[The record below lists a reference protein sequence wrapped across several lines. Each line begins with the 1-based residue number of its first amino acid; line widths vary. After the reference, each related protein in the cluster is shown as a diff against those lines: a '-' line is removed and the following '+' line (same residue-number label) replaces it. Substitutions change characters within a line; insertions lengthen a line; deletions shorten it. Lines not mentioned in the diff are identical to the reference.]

1 MKKIIVLIV
10 SIFMLFSVVGCSK
23 KQNNEENEKE
33 VINNNEEIT
42 FTSGLNITNNDVY
55 DGKRKEFNFNNLV
68 GEYGGLEIYNEG
80 NQTFCL
86 NFDGAVNVKGLVKNV
101 TDRPLGFTLQDVTI
115 KGEFAKHEES
125 REVISHPNGAAN
137 YVLQPGEEKIIQ
149 LDYALFRWTNE
160 DTTES
165 FIYNFKLGVN
175 EESGDYSEYDVSFEE
190 TVKYISND
198 TLMSNEYMNAV
209 VEGRIVDRN
218 GNPIANAD
226 VEVASPFI
234 ELMNKIQTNENGEYS
249 ITVIGAVNSFS
260 NAWREN
266 ALIVEKEG
274 YNKRYIPIYP
284 KSNQKVTADVTLYER
299 ENEYIYEE
307 VKAID
312 VGLQAYEYDTNQ
324 SDIISFVPFHT
335 GYNSK
340 EVADK
345 IRLTT
350 TDFDGNIYYEY
361 SLPNEIPYVDVSEDG
376 QYTVVANNFND
387 RGGFEIVILDRSGKE
402 VYKTHDLKAVD
413 KKYAPKQEN
422 IDIGLSRCFQL
433 SNDNKYL
440 VASDADG
447 DIWFIDWQNDK
458 VLWSDYQFGQ
468 VRNIKFDKDSDTFY
482 LSTGGGDLFCYDFD
496 GKVKWKADSQSW
508 ATKMIITGNFVVLT
522 TKCGGTNLFVFD
534 KYDGRLVWDYPTA
547 QGNMALAIS
556 PDEKY
561 LWYGAHS
568 SSSYSKIG
576 SSIFDLYTG
585 ELLGMLNGQNCV
597 AGQFSKGG
605 SKIAVKRGG
614 DVAVYDARNG
624 ILLWNT
630 RICDGDS
637 VQNCSVAINEDG
649 SKFAVSMNEKYEGNY
664 GIVHYFALKEIR
676 DYVNNPPAN
685 NQEPKNEPQGEN
697 RSVDKS
703 LAKAVIYVEIGEN
716 VKLYVDDNN
725 CVYDYEGPDGSTN
738 FITNGL
744 GRKDI
749 GGKSVKDAI
758 VDILYVADDLKI
770 YNNNTNVKI
779 LLDEITIDAENN
791 NKEILKGVEDEI
803 VNFRKMINVNFSYEI
818 DDENYH
824 VMQ

>member
-1 MKKIIVLIV
+1 MKRILLVLMSLLLV
-10 SIFMLFSVVGCSK
+10 SSLFGCNK
-23 KQNNEENEKE
+23 KQDNDENVNET
-33 VINNNEEIT
+33 EEIT

-55 DGKRKEFNFNNLV
+55 DGQRKDFNFNNLV
-68 GEYGGLEIYNEG
+68 GEYGGFEIYNEG

-86 NFDGAVNVKGLVKNV
+86 NFDGAVNVKGLIKNA

-149 LDYALFRWTNE
+149 LDYSLFRWTSE
-160 DTTES
+160 DATES

-190 TVKYISND
+190 TVKYLSNN
-198 TLMSNEYMNAV
+198 TLLSNEYMNAIV
-209 VEGRIVDRN
+209 KGRIIDTN

-226 VEVASPFI
+226 VEVVNPFI
-234 ELMNKIQTNENGEYS
+234 ELWNKIQTNENGEYS
-249 ITVIGAVNSFS
+249 ITVIGAKNSFS

-266 ALIVEKEG
+266 ALVVEKEG
-274 YNKRYIPIYP
+274 YNKRYIPVYP
-284 KSNQKVTADVTLYER
+284 KSNQTITADVTLYEK

-307 VKAID
+307 VKSID

-324 SDIISFVPFHT
+324 NDIISFVPFHT
-335 GYNSK
+335 GYNPK
-340 EVADK
+340 DVADK

-361 SLPNEIPYVDVSEDG
+361 PLPTEIPFVEVSEDG
-376 QYTVVANNFND
+376 QYTVVANNYDD
-387 RGGFEIVILDRSGKE
+387 RGGFDVVILDKSGKE
-402 VYKTHDLKAVD
+402 VYKTHDLKPVD
-413 KKYAPKQEN
+413 KEYAPQQAN
-422 IDIGLSRCFQL
+422 IDMGMSRCFQL

-447 DIWFIDWQNDK
+447 DIWFIDWKNDK

-468 VRNIKFDKDSDTFY
+468 VRNIKFDKDSDVFY
-482 LSTGGGDLFCYDFD
+482 LSTGGGDLYCYDFD
-496 GKVKWKADSQSW
+496 GNVKWKSDAQTW
-508 ATKMIITGNFVVLT
+508 ATKMEVTSKYVIVTL
-522 TKCGGTNLFVFD
+522 KCGGANLLVFD
-534 KYDGRLVWDYPTA
+534 KTNGNLAWDYPTA

-576 SSIFDLYTG
+576 SSIFDLDTG
-585 ELLGMLNGQNCV
+585 KIIGMLNNQNCV
-597 AGQFSKGG
+597 GGQFSKDG

-624 ILLWNT
+624 ALLWNT

-649 SKFAVSMNEKYEGNY
+649 SKFAVSMNDKYEGNY
-664 GIVHYFALKEIR
+664 GIIHYFEFKEIR

-685 NQEPKNEPQGEN
+685 NQEPKNEPQDEN
-697 RSVDKS
+697 HGVDKS
-703 LAKAVIYVEIGEN
+703 LAKAVVYVEIGEN

-725 CVYDYEGPDGSTN
+725 CLYDYEGPNGSTN

-770 YNNNTNVKI
+770 YTDDTVVKVT
-779 LLDEITIDAENN
+779 LDEIKSEAESS
-791 NKEILKGVEDEI
+791 NKEMLKGVEDEI
-803 VNFRKMINVNFSYEI
+803 VNFRNMINVNFSYEI
-818 DDENYH
+818 DDENYR
-824 VMQ
+824 VIQ